1 MEIIGLIGHQGVGKN
16 YIAEKILFNFLKSK
30 PTIVLAFAD
39 HFKIDSIGKYN
50 LEYDKV
56 FENKDFETR
65 KKLQIIG
72 TEEGRDK
79 YGDDIWIKIMYNW
92 IKVLHSRGIQRFI
105 ITDVRFQN
113 EADWIKSLSGILIKI
128 DAPNRY
134 MNRVVSE
141 AGRNLEKIKDIILH
155 PSEKNIDEIKNFDV
169 CIKNDPDDN
178 INNEI
183 IKIYPL
189 FREFGKN

>member
-30 PTIVLAFAD
+30 PTIILAFAD
-39 HFKIDSIGKYN
+39 HFKIDSIGKFD
-50 LEYDKV
+50 LDYDKV
-56 FENKDFETR
+56 YKNKDFETR

-72 TEEGRDK
+72 TEEGRGK
-79 YGDDIWIKIMYNW
+79 YGDDIWIK
-92 IKVLHSRGIQRFI
+92 
-105 ITDVRFQN
+105 TDVRFQN

-141 AGRNLEKIKDIILH
+141 AGKNLDRIKDIILH
-155 PSEKNIDEIKNFDV
+155 PSEKNIDNIQNYDV
-169 CIKNDPDDN
+169 CIQNDLEDN
-178 INNEI
+178 INDEI